1 MVSKPPE
8 ELLKDANA
16 RLKAASIGVAIALKR
31 NTLYLRGVLPPKPGS
46 PYTKPTQQWVSLGKV
61 YLNAA
66 GVRRAEAEAL
76 KLGSELTLGSFDWSR
91 WGATAAT
98 LDDKPKAIADWVKE
112 FEAHY
117 FTRRKRGPKTQ
128 TTWDKDYV
136 IPYRRLPQLR
146 QLTADVLI
154 AAALTYAPDSRS
166 RQRACM
172 AYGRLAK
179 FASIDVNMAQ
189 YRGSYTPAAVN
200 PRDLPN
206 DETIVAMIEAMDN
219 PQWRFAIAL
228 MATYGLRD
236 HEIFY
241 ADLGAL
247 QSPPG
252 VCTVLE
258 GKTGWRQVWPYPPDW
273 WERFCRGHHHLP
285 RLTAKRNSD
294 YGTKVA
300 QFFKRRG
307 LPMVPYD
314 LRHAWAARTAVYGLD
329 PAIAAKMM
337 GHDLSVHTRVYH
349 QFLSA
354 ASMQAAWLRSQGK
367 SEL

>member
-1 MVSKPPE
+1 
-8 ELLKDANA
+8 
-16 RLKAASIGVAIALKR
+16 
-31 NTLYLRGVLPPKPGS
+31 
-46 PYTKPTQQWVSLGKV
+46 
-61 YLNAA
+61 
-66 GVRRAEAEAL
+66 
-76 KLGSELTLGSFDWSR
+76 
-91 WGATAAT
+91 
-98 LDDKPKAIADWVKE
+98 
-112 FEAHY
+112 
-117 FTRRKRGPKTQ
+117 
-128 TTWDKDYV
+128 
-136 IPYRRLPQLR
+136 
-146 QLTADVLI
+146 
-154 AAALTYAPDSRS
+154 
-166 RQRACM
+166 M

-200 PRDLPN
+200 PRDLPSE
-206 DETIVAMIEAMDN
+206 ETIVAMIEAMDN
-219 PQWRFAIAL
+219 PQWRLAIAL

-252 VCTVLE
+252 VCTVLD

-273 WERFCRGHHHLP
+273 WERFCRGHQRLP
-285 RLTAKRNSD
+285 LLTAKRNSD

-300 QFFKRRG
+300 QFFKRRK